1 VLSYRHQFHA
11 GNFAD
16 VFKHALLVQI
26 VRLLARKDKP
36 FVYLETHAGSGRYDL
51 NHPWAQKNREYEQGI
66 ARIWERSDAPESAQ
80 DYLEAVRAEN
90 PDGRL
95 RYYPGSP
102 RLVRRQLRDGDRMV
116 LAELNAR
123 DCAELRTLFAR
134 DPQVQVREVDGYQ
147 ALKASL
153 PPRERRGLVLIDS
166 SFDRAREFARLLAA
180 LADACQRFAT
190 GVYALW
196 YPLLE
201 PAVIRR
207 FERDVAALGIER
219 MLRFELAVHDES
231 WQEGMRGSAMLI
243 VNPPWQLEELAS
255 PLLEWLWRALA
266 AGGAG
271 GWKVGPPGGAAQPR
285 TTKLTMRPGT

>member
-26 VRLLARKDKP
+26 ARLLARKDKP
-36 FVYLETHAGSGRYDL
+36 FLYLETHAGCGRYDL
-51 NHPWAQKNREYEQGI
+51 THPWARRNREYEQGI
-66 ARIWERSDAPESAQ
+66 ARIWERADGPDSAQ
-80 DYLEAVRAEN
+80 HYLDAVRAEN

-95 RYYPGSP
+95 RFYPGSP
-102 RLVRRQLRDGDRMV
+102 QLVRRQLRAGDRMV
-116 LAELNAR
+116 LAELNAS

-134 DPQVQVREVDGYQ
+134 DPQVQVQAVDGYQ

-166 SFDRAREFARLLAA
+166 SFDRAGELARLVTA
-180 LADACQRFAT
+180 LGDACRRFAT
-190 GVYALW
+190 GVYAIW

-201 PAVIRR
+201 PAAIRR
-207 FERDVAALGIER
+207 FERDVAALGLAR
-219 MLRFELAVHDES
+219 ALKFELAVHDES
-231 WQEGMRGSAMLI
+231 GQRGMRGSAMLV
-243 VNPPWQLEELAS
+243 VNPPWQLERQAA

-266 AGGAG
+266 PERAG
-271 GWKVGPPGGAAQPR
+271 GWTIGPPGGRAQPR